1 MRKVFTRYMQVAKGM
16 GLPGLEIA
24 AKLHLDNLTKYIL
37 LQKLSPDTYQFLI
50 DTTILLPLD
59 SAHATIPG
67 PLKKFVGGGSSG
79 VWTRIAENLTKD
91 LNTRVAQ
98 KMKIKP
104 EAIQII

>member
-1 MRKVFTRYMQVAKGM
+1 MRKLFTKYGEVAKAM
-16 GLPGLEIA
+16 KLPGLEIA
-24 AKLHLDNLTKYIL
+24 AKQQLDKLTKYIL
-37 LQKLSPDTYQFLI
+37 LQKLSPDTYQFMV

-79 VWTRIAENLTKD
+79 VWTRIAESLTKD

-104 EAIQII
+104 EAIQIN